1 MTEDKT
7 YVEFRNYLKEIIS
20 HYHSQAEFA
29 SACDLS
35 VEYVNRLLNNQVI
48 SQPRKKTLQKIAGH
62 SKCGITVKMLM
73 NACGYNAA
81 DKKDYSF
88 REENKEIA
96 DLILSGLQ
104 DALKNPPVRVSS
116 IQDFLSCIDM
126 VLKQYEISYTFE
138 EVPEYNHFFETENG
152 VILSFSW
159 KSGEED
165 VVFTAK
171 DSLGHKYRGDELYL
185 SFDILVL
192 YDQTASGTLLI
203 SDILTS
209 QKDLLSAGSQ
219 VAEDIMEMEQYKED
233 GICLTISFHKK
244 NRNFRKKNKQSAEE
258 RLLKAI
264 FGEEDEKP
272 KRISTVEGIGFYL
285 SEKSLSAIPSFV
297 KKHESTLDLLYKKEE
312 KEKLLQRLSEDGI
325 PVSLYCSLVE
335 KIIFKETDIV
345 VGMYMDYP
353 NDENGFDNTPCV
365 ILEKALPWE
374 YSDTEKELT
383 KESLVQILDLYARQL
398 HTEVTD
404 CYYVTLIPEKK
415 EP

>member
-1 MTEDKT
+1 MTEDKN

>member
-1 MTEDKT
+1 M
-7 YVEFRNYLKEIIS
+7 
-20 HYHSQAEFA
+20 
-29 SACDLS
+29 
-35 VEYVNRLLNNQVI
+35 
-48 SQPRKKTLQKIAGH
+48 
-62 SKCGITVKMLM
+62 
-73 NACGYNAA
+73 
-81 DKKDYSF
+81 
-88 REENKEIA
+88 
-96 DLILSGLQ
+96 Q